1 MDSSLVF
8 VLVSNRATGWEGNRS
23 GYKRAMPG
31 ILVMIGLFCLTAVML
46 DTLSTP
52 SNKIT
57 WS

>member
-57 WS
+57 

>member
-1 MDSSLVF
+1 MF

-23 GYKRAMPG
+23 GYKGAMPG

>member
-1 MDSSLVF
+1 MF
-8 VLVSNRATGWEGNRS
+8 VLVSNRAPGWEANRS

-31 ILVMIGLFCLTAVML
+31 ILVMIGLFCLTAVMV

-57 WS
+57 